1 MVQKNEHHSFTGMQK
16 DIAVSKHPQQYLYD
30 ARNIRL
36 TQREDGSTLLAI
48 TNERGP
54 QDTFASISGYYLG
67 HCLID
72 KYLVVFSK
80 KGSTDY
86 IDRFDLSVASLDK
99 HVLFEGNLGFDTHYP
114 IEAIG
119 SYENEEIQK
128 VYWTDGYNQPRI
140 INIAKSET
148 VQHSESIYTNY
159 DFVPEL
165 ALNETVEVQKLLGGN
180 GMFAP
185 GVIQYAFTYYHKY
198 GQESNIFYTTPLYYI
213 SFRDRGASPEDKVVE
228 NAFKITVKNVDT
240 NFEYLRIYSIQ
251 RTSINGTP
259 ITKRVQDISLDGI
272 TDNTVSF
279 IDTGTIGD
287 TIDPTE
293 LLYKGGESIVASTI
307 EQKDGTLFLGGIKL
321 TRDRLDFNDDTLETE
336 LEKTAIEAIKDTL
349 DTDWRFIYPMQISK
363 GDYMYGNQLT
373 SYSDSAHTKSTPC
386 GGFKC
391 GNYYRLGIQ
400 FQYKT
405 GKWGEPLFIDDKQMN
420 LSPYTFN
427 DDHISIPCFKGQLPN
442 AVRDFALAEGYKKVR
457 PVVVFPELQ
466 DRLVICQGV
475 SNPTMYTSKHRNVD
489 FDLYAQSS
497 WFFRPLYNNMG
508 GADIAA
514 NGSVYPKGGNAL
526 IYTRPADS
534 PNNIRAVEIQ
544 GTFSNA
550 DADDNS
556 MFIIDR
562 NFLTLHSPDVEFDED
577 FLLIDYSYF
586 TGKQVGSVEFKKT
599 LSDIDI
605 QTETPT
611 ISSSG
616 SGFIH
621 KSFSQD
627 KSYGIVSGLFY
638 DDFIV
643 DENRAADS
651 LTAYPNQKSSAK
663 WMVYLWNKNGS
674 LNNDINRPANLG
686 TASAILKKKV
696 ISNLRYTSTTYG
708 INLYTST
715 ASDRNILDVSLFHA
729 DQLGIIKLKGDD
741 NSIQNGYY
749 HDRIYMGNIDTLL
762 NPDIQESSYFAF
774 GNGEETAVEDQ
785 RNVVTDFTDPVIW
798 KTYSEPQSG
807 DPKPKDNGIYKYN
820 NGQWSRINANVGD
833 SYIDLA
839 IKKEGVRMK
848 YKSTP
853 HLIFRCNN
861 LTESNDVLP
870 IIDII
875 REDSADFRNQ
885 IFGGKSAD
893 AFKANVWIPC
903 GNPVI
908 LDSTTTTAIEWS
920 WGDTYYQRW
929 DCLKTYAF
937 TPEDI
942 NQVVE
947 IGSFMLETYTNI
959 DGRYDRNR
967 GQLNNLNMSPKN
979 FNLFNPVYNQI
990 NNFFQYRILDD
1001 DFYNLNKFPN
1011 QITWTKEKQAG
1022 ADTDLWTNITLAST
1036 YDMDG
1041 SKGEVISLN
1050 AWRDQIFCFQ
1060 NKGISAILFN
1070 SRVQIPTS
1078 DGTPIEIS
1086 NNYKVDG
1093 YRYISDGIGC
1103 SNKWT
1108 IKETPEAV
1116 YFIDSVAHHFY
1127 SLSNGLQNLTL
1138 NKNMGSWFNYNNGA
1152 LILKTLYDDVHHDV
1166 YLIKD
1171 DEALC
1176 YSEILNEFTSFLD
1189 YKNLSLMES
1198 YNESVYTV
1206 SNAEAKTSKTIYE
1219 MFKGDYN
1226 TFPDGSE
1233 IAPIKPWY
1241 ITFVSNGSDAAAM
1254 DFDKIFGNIDYR
1266 LDFFSTAGI
1275 YDPDTS
1281 FDFMRAWNEYQDTQ
1295 EVFLSTKND
1304 GKGWKTAK
1312 FYSKDSLQK
1321 KFRIWRIQIPRAKK
1335 LKNNQYVLTNDRIR
1349 NPWCKITLGRKNN
1362 DENQQKAILQD
1373 LNIQYYL

>member
-1 MVQKNEHHSFTGMQK
+1 M
-16 DIAVSKHPQQYLYD
+16 
-30 ARNIRL
+30 
-36 TQREDGSTLLAI
+36 AI

-80 KGSTDY
+80 NGSTDY

-251 RTSINGTP
+251 RTSINDTP

-279 IDTGTIGD
+279 IDTGTVGD

-307 EQKDGTLFLGGIKL
+307 EQKDGTLFLGGINITRKQVEL
-321 TRDRLDFNDDTLETE
+321 TSQDITNINAT
-336 LEKTAIEAIKDTL
+336 IESGNRT
-349 DTDWRFIYPMQISK
+349 IYPISISS
-363 GDYMYGNQLT
+363 GEYVYDNQLT
-373 SYSDSAHTKSTPC
+373 SFEDGSRTISTPC
-386 GGFKC
+386 AGFKS
-391 GNYYRLGIQ
+391 GNYYRLGVQ
-400 FQYKT
+400 FQYST
-405 GKWGEPLFIDDKQMN
+405 GKWSDPIYLKDIKESNKPSSIAAGEVTIPSFIGR
-420 LSPYTFN
+420 
-427 DDHISIPCFKGQLPN
+427 IPKAMITREETGLYAQ
-442 AVRDFALAEGYKKVR
+442 GYRRVR
-457 PVVVFPELQ
+457 PVVVYPELQ
-466 DRLVICQGV
+466 DKVTICQGV
-475 SNPTMYTSKHRNVD
+475 ACPTMYTDEHRNED
-489 FDLYAQSS
+489 HDLYAQSS
-497 WFFRPLYNNMG
+497 WFFRFHTTNGHGAISADGTVSPISEGTLAYTYHTYQDNNQDNVYS
-508 GADIAA
+508 AD
-514 NGSVYPKGGNAL
+514 
-526 IYTRPADS
+526 
-534 PNNIRAVEIQ
+534 NIRKVEIQ
-544 GTFSNA
+544 GNFLNDGATDTERQKDYFKI
-550 DADDNS
+550 DNT
-556 MFIIDR
+556 
-562 NFLTLHSPDVEFDED
+562 FLTLHSPDLEFDD
-577 FLLIDYSYF
+577 SYQLIDYTYF
-586 TGKQVGSVEFKKT
+586 TGRHVGNVAVTKT

-605 QTETPT
+605 QTETPQ
-611 ISSSG
+611 ISNAG

-621 KSFSQD
+621 KSFST
-627 KSYGIVSGLFY
+627 SGIGGIVSGLFY
-638 DDFIV
+638 DDF
-643 DENRAADS
+643 AADEDKNKNTVRS
-651 LTAYPNQKSSAK
+651 FPDQRSSMK
-663 WMVYLWNKNGS
+663 WMVYLWNRTGS
-674 LNNDINRPANLG
+674 LNNDMIRPANLG
-686 TASAILKKKV
+686 TASALLKKKV
-696 ISNLRYTSTTYG
+696 ISNLRYTTTQSWLETFSS
-708 INLYTST
+708 IDSPNF
-715 ASDRNILDVSLFHA
+715 SLFSS
-729 DQLGIIKLKGDD
+729 DQLDIIKVKNNNNFDK
-741 NSIQNGYY
+741 
-749 HDRIYMGNIDTLL
+749 IYMGNIDTVL
-762 NPDIQESSYFAF
+762 NPNKPEGMYFAF
-774 GNGEETAVEDQ
+774 NISDNDTTTTIEGTENIVTPFTTSVKWKTWNKKETNVNGNGFYHYDL
-785 RNVVTDFTDPVIW
+785 
-798 KTYSEPQSG
+798 
-807 DPKPKDNGIYKYN
+807 NGG
-820 NGQWSRINANVGD
+820 NGSWVKRGSNFVGD
-833 SYIDLA
+833 EYVNLA
-839 IKKEGVRMK
+839 ITRDPVRMK

-853 HLIFRCNN
+853 HIIFESSN
-861 LTESNDVLP
+861 LFTNYSVLNGLP
-870 IIDII
+870 IVEVI
-875 REDSADFRNQ
+875 RNIGSTSAEIEAFEDGL
-885 IFGGKSAD
+885 FGGKSSD

-903 GNPVI
+903 GNSVV
-908 LDSTTTTAIEWS
+908 LKTGEEDTDTAIEWS

-990 NNFFQYRILDD
+990 NNFFKYRILDD

-1050 AWRDQIFCFQ
+1050 AWRDQLFCFQ

-1108 IKETPEAV
+1108 IRETPEAV

-1281 FDFMRAWNEYQDTQ
+1281 FDFMRAWDEYQDTQ

-1335 LKNNQYVLTNDRIR
+1335 LKNGQYVLTNDRIR